1 MKPAIARLT
10 RKHLLVIFLGLS
22 STFSFGSSAR
32 SHTAQNQNCSGKC
45 ESDET
50 LPMFLDNKAP
60 DLRTASFTP
69 VGGTSVLQSAKVSN
83 TGDIR
88 AATPGSTL
96 SHTDQ
101 GTTRAYV
108 HNNPAIEGGSFPAGP
123 RFFLLIGLALIVAR
137 LVISY
142 RSKKVKNL
150 ATGSH
155 SSV

>member
-22 STFSFGSSAR
+22 STFSFGSSAW

-45 ESDET
+45 ESDESQ
-50 LPMFLDNKAP
+50 PMFLDTKAL
-60 DLRTASFTP
+60 DFRTASFTP
-69 VGGTSVLQSAKVSN
+69 VGGTGGLQSAKVSN

-108 HNNPAIEGGSFPAGP
+108 HNNPAIEGGSFPEP

-142 RSKKVKNL
+142 RSKKVKSL

>member
-1 MKPAIARLT
+1 MKPAIARIT

-22 STFSFGSSAR
+22 STFSLGSSAW

-45 ESDET
+45 ESDEA
-50 LPMFLDNKAP
+50 LPMFLDTKAP
-60 DLRTASFTP
+60 DLRTSM
-69 VGGTSVLQSAKVSN
+69 LQSAKVSN

-108 HNNPAIEGGSFPAGP
+108 HNNPAIEAGS
-123 RFFLLIGLALIVAR
+123 
-137 LVISY
+137 
-142 RSKKVKNL
+142 
-150 ATGSH
+150 
-155 SSV
+155 